1 MLSPDTLSWF
11 GIDGDDPEAPAPSF
25 EELQRLL
32 RSDAGYRPRRQ
43 QPEPRVAS
51 SKTRGFK
58 QMRSLHEQEFDT
70 VDDLDTSGV
79 RSLTDFYEVIVG
91 PVMRQNDVCGI
102 LLTGPC
108 DANGPHTGFW
118 GQNSVQFEG
127 YEESWWVRS
136 YPKGRAGRPVERD
149 EVRKLAVLSRPSAH
163 SRESKLTIVKM
174 WRFPDSDSVHRNSK
188 RHCHTFGAHGT
199 NMTGVHLFEHHGS
212 ALLESKNFLPGQG
225 TYHAVLGSFL
235 SVVAPKTHEE
245 LSVPEKVFDLEVGYT
260 VESIHADMT
269 HKFVI
274 ASSLGGFEIPDE
286 PHRQGVKKLETAP
299 FEEARVRMVMR
310 FTDSLRHHHLVRG
323 IGLKQL
329 FPEEDE
335 QEAAHA
341 HGARLLTASESCS
354 EQLSYS
360 GMLDILADPIF
371 NGSHPDVMVQ
381 PSGIP
386 LLIALAVRIACHPER
401 VGLSPGSVDDRWA
414 VREAVCIYESILSAP
429 LLDYDDEDGFDYA
442 QPCSTPR
449 KSRSPRYAID
459 IVLNN
464 AIAKVTQ
471 HIALLKAGASTTVPE
486 GDVIGEKMS
495 AAMVRTLEMMYRS
508 GVGLCVDVL
517 GVEPRR
523 PEGYTGVYTNE
534 GLAEGCCDPVEQSR
548 YSSAYKAG
556 LGDLEP
562 RVDPMRCTPR
572 GERQM
577 ALARVLSNVE
587 RWLSTGTF
595 LGARHVTKPPPA
607 SSNRS
612 VERVFL
618 KHDEDGGLAGLSN
631 VCTACGSTPCL
642 CSSKVDEVLSRCF
655 SPASALTES
664 ANQVTEAAAAV
675 AEMAAELSM
684 IDQPAGPSS
693 RKSASRCAAGGKRKK
708 KLARAAAAAAA
719 AASEAPPAA
728 AAAAADPRGSKH
740 DKEDDVLLRNMAAN
754 RGRGRRA
761 AENDFLIDKA
771 VESLQRKRGERNQRL
786 VLEVC
791 RDKLNGR
798 ALEDASCLFGEIMQ
812 CGACHG
818 TNTYIDMQAFLV
830 GPGAWNRCA
839 NCWGPVNVIENMAFG
854 GSFAACSTC
863 NHPRCLSCVQNDID
877 ALTSNEAATAEREP
891 LNRSIGNCS
900 ACAVAASGVGA
911 SGVGAGPPM

>member
-1 MLSPDTLSWF
+1 MLSPDTLSLF
-11 GIDGDDPEAPAPSF
+11 GIDGDDPEAPALSF
-25 EELQRLL
+25 EELQQLL
-32 RSDAGYRPRRQ
+32 RSDPGYRPRRQ
-43 QPEPRVAS
+43 QAEARAPS
-51 SKTRGFK
+51 SKARGFK

-79 RSLTDFYEVIVG
+79 RSLTDFYEMIVG
-91 PVMRQNDVCGI
+91 PAMRQNDVCGI

-118 GQNSVQFEG
+118 GHNSVHFEG
-127 YEESWWVRS
+127 YGESWWVRS

-163 SRESKLTIVKM
+163 ARESKLTIVKL
-174 WRFPDSDSVHRNSK
+174 WRFPEADSMHVNSK
-188 RHCHTFGAHGT
+188 RHQNTFGAQGT
-199 NMTGVHLFEHHGS
+199 NMTGVHLFEHHGNI
-212 ALLESKNFLPGQG
+212 LLQNKNFLPGRDN
-225 TYHAVLGSFL
+225 YHTVLGSFV
-235 SVVAPKTHEE
+235 SVVAPKTPEE
-245 LSVPEKVFDLEVGYT
+245 MGVPEKVFDEEVGYT
-260 VESIHADMT
+260 VESIHSDMT
-269 HKFVI
+269 HKFVL

-286 PHRQGVKKLETAP
+286 PHRPGVQKLETGP
-299 FEEARVRMVMR
+299 FEEARKRIVMR
-310 FTDSLRHHHLVRG
+310 FTDNLRHHHLVRG
-323 IGLKQL
+323 VGLKQL

-335 QEAAHA
+335 QKAASE
-341 HGARLLTASESCS
+341 HGARLLGAAESCS

-401 VGLSPGSVDDRWA
+401 VGLSPGSADDQWA
-414 VREAVCIYESILSAP
+414 VREAACIYESIMSAP
-429 LLDYDDEDGFDYA
+429 LPNFEDEDGFDCS
-442 QPCSTPR
+442 QPGSTPR

-471 HIALLKAGASTTVPE
+471 HIALLKAGAATTVPDGGALAE
-486 GDVIGEKMS
+486 TMG
-495 AAMVRTLEMMYRS
+495 AAMLRTLEMMYRS
-508 GVGLCVDVL
+508 GVGICVDVL

-523 PEGYTGVYTNE
+523 PQGYTGVYTNE

-577 ALARVLSNVE
+577 ALVRVLSNVE

-595 LGARHVTKPPPA
+595 LGTRHVTKPPPSA
-607 SSNRS
+607 SDRS
-612 VERVFL
+612 VSRVFL
-618 KHDEDGGLAGLSN
+618 KRDEDGGLAGLSH
-631 VCTACGSTPCL
+631 VCTSCGSTPCL

-655 SPASALTES
+655 SPASVLTES
-664 ANQVTEAAAAV
+664 ANQVSEAAAAV
-675 AEMAAELSM
+675 AEVAAELSTM
-684 IDQPAGPSS
+684 DLAGPPS
-693 RKSASRCAAGGKRKK
+693 RKNASRCAAGGKRKK

-719 AASEAPPAA
+719 AAAASEVPPG
-728 AAAAADPRGSKH
+728 ADPEPRGSKH
-740 DKEDDVLLRNMAAN
+740 DKEDDVVLRNMAAN

-771 VESLQRKRGERNQRL
+771 VESLQRKRDERNQRL
-786 VLEVC
+786 VLDAC

-798 ALEDASCLFGEIMQ
+798 ALEDASVLFGEIMQ

-818 TNTYIDMQAFLV
+818 TNEYIDMQAFLV
-830 GPGAWNRCA
+830 GPGSWNRCA
-839 NCWGPVNVIENMAFG
+839 NCWGPVNVIANVAFG
-854 GSFAACSTC
+854 GSFAACGTC
-863 NHPRCLSCVQNDID
+863 NHPRCLSCVQEDID
-877 ALTSNEAATAEREP
+877 ALTSPAAAEAEREP
-891 LNRSIGNCS
+891 LHRSIGNCA
-900 ACAVAASGVGA
+900 ACAAAVSGVGA
-911 SGVGAGPPM
+911 SPSM

>member
-1 MLSPDTLSWF
+1 MLSPDTLSLF
-11 GIDGDDPEAPAPSF
+11 GIDGDDPEALSF
-25 EELQRLL
+25 EELQGLL
-32 RSDAGYRPRRQ
+32 QSDPDCCPRRQ
-43 QPEPRVAS
+43 QPGPRVAS

-79 RSLTDFYEVIVG
+79 RSLTDFYEMIVG
-91 PVMRQNDVCGI
+91 PAMRQNDVCGI

-108 DANGPHTGFW
+108 DANSPHTGFW
-118 GQNSVQFEG
+118 GHNSVKFEG

-174 WRFPDSDSVHRNSK
+174 WRFPEADSMHINSK
-188 RHCHTFGAHGT
+188 RHYNTFGAHGT
-199 NMTGVHLFEHHGS
+199 NMTGVHLFEHHGT
-212 ALLESKNFLPGQG
+212 ALLESKNFQEGRDN
-225 TYHAVLGSFL
+225 YHAVLGSFVT
-235 SVVAPKTHEE
+235 VVAPKTQEE
-245 LSVPEKVFDLEVGYT
+245 LSVPDRVFAEEVGYT

-274 ASSLGGFEIPDE
+274 ASSLGGFEIPDG
-286 PHRQGVKKLETAP
+286 PHRQGVQRLEARP
-299 FEEARVRMVMR
+299 FEEARARTVLR
-310 FTDSLRHHHLVRG
+310 FTDNLRRHHLMRG
-323 IGLKQL
+323 IGLKEL

-335 QEAAHA
+335 QKAAGE
-341 HGARLLTASESCS
+341 HGARLLAGAESCS

-360 GMLDILADPIF
+360 GMLDMLADPIF

-386 LLIALAVRIACHPER
+386 LLVALAVRIACHPER
-401 VGLSPGSVDDRWA
+401 VGLTPGSADDRWA
-414 VREAVCIYESILSAP
+414 VREAACIYESIMSAP
-429 LLDYDDEDGFDYA
+429 LPYLEDDDGFDCA
-442 QPCSTPR
+442 QSCDAPWR
-449 KSRSPRYAID
+449 SRSPRYAID

-464 AIAKVTQ
+464 AIVKVTQ
-471 HIALLKAGASTTVPE
+471 HIALLKAGASATVPNS
-486 GDVIGEKMS
+486 DVLAEKMGTN
-495 AAMVRTLEMMYRS
+495 MTRTLEMMFRS

-523 PEGYTGVYTNE
+523 SEGHTGVYTNE

-556 LGDLEP
+556 LGNLEP
-562 RVDPMRCTPR
+562 RVDPMRCTTR

-577 ALARVLSNVE
+577 ALVRVLSNVE

-595 LGARHVTKPPPA
+595 LGARHVTKPPSA

-618 KHDEDGGLAGLSN
+618 KRDEDGGLAGLSK
-631 VCTACGSTPCL
+631 VCTACDSTPCV

-675 AEMAAELSM
+675 AEMAAELNM
-684 IDQPAGPSS
+684 IDQAAASS
-693 RKSASRCAAGGKRKK
+693 SQKNASRCAAGGKRKK

-719 AASEAPPAA
+719 AASEAAPAA
-728 AAAAADPRGSKH
+728 AAAESEACASKQSKH
-740 DKEDDVLLRNMAAN
+740 DKEDDVLLRNMATN

-786 VLEVC
+786 VRDVC

-798 ALEDASCLFGEIMQ
+798 AIEDASVLFGEIMQ

-818 TNTYIDMQAFLV
+818 TTESIDMQAFLV

-839 NCWGPVNVIENMAFG
+839 NCWGPVNVVENMAFG
-854 GSFAACSTC
+854 GSFAACSAC

-877 ALTSNEAATAEREP
+877 VLASPAAAAAAEGP
-891 LNRSIGNCS
+891 LHRDIANCS
-900 ACAVAASGVGA
+900 ACAVAVSGVGA
-911 SGVGAGPPM
+911 KPPM